1 MMNNADFWA
10 SVRAIIAEGFTPEGL
25 LKLDIYAEQF
35 ISGRLVYQRFSP
47 REQHGCAA
55 GGEANVI
62 ASLLAGAED
71 CPDTNVAETLSEFKR
86 ERQRTEQREPS
97 SLLEWPSRDG
107 RRQSQRGAKQEA
119 AIEQWAKAVGC
130 WTECV
135 DDSLH
140 SSFGEEIAEGGEA
153 MVYDHGSTLVKS
165 IGLDYFILPILA
177 LDRIALHN
185 AFFPETQLTVLGF
198 GRNQKGEFKIIC
210 EQPFIGGSH
219 VSDEEIAEYMQRM
232 GFELK
237 NPRNWTYATPD
248 IYLSDMHDE
257 NVIRSETGAFCVGSF
272 PGCALLSNGH

>member
-1 MMNNADFWA
+1 MNNADLWA
-10 SVRAIIAEGFTPEGL
+10 SVRSIIAEGFTPEGL
-25 LKLDIYAEQF
+25 LKLDSYAEQF

-55 GGEANVI
+55 GGTTNVI

-71 CPDTNVAETLSEFKR
+71 CADSDAAETLSEFER
-86 ERQRTEQREPS
+86 ERQC
-97 SLLEWPSRDG
+97 
-107 RRQSQRGAKQEA
+107 GAKQEA
-119 AIEQWAKAVGC
+119 AIEQWAKAVEC
-130 WTECV
+130 WAEKV

-153 MVYDHGSTLVKS
+153 KVYDHGSTLVKS

-185 AFFPETQLTVLGF
+185 AYFPETLLTVLGF

-237 NPRNWTYATPD
+237 NSRNWTYAMPD
-248 IYLSDMHDE
+248 IYLSNMHDE
-257 NVIRSETGAFCVGSF
+257 NVIRSETGAFCVVDCDIRINTPELRQG
-272 PGCALLSNGH
+272 GTRTLTTEVILSRN